1 MTTNPDFWNDNIKAQ
16 SILKEMNDLK
26 ELINQWKKLNAK
38 NNDLLVLLD
47 LAKEE
52 DDEKT
57 MQEISDTIETLESDI
72 VNLELRQMLKGEDDS
87 KDAIVTI
94 HPGAGGTESQDW
106 AEMLFRMYTHY
117 TQRRGFTTNILNLSA
132 GDEAG
137 IKSVIMEI
145 KGNYAYGYLKA
156 ETGVHRLVRISPF
169 DSNKRRHTS
178 FASVFVYPEVDE
190 DIEVDINP

>member
-52 DDEKT
+52 NDEKT
-57 MQEISDTIETLESDI
+57 MQEISDNIETLESDI

-87 KDAIVTI
+87 NDAIVTI
-94 HPGAGGTESQDW
+94 HPGAGGTESQD
-106 AEMLFRMYTHY
+106 
-117 TQRRGFTTNILNLSA
+117 
-132 GDEAG
+132 
-137 IKSVIMEI
+137 
-145 KGNYAYGYLKA
+145 
-156 ETGVHRLVRISPF
+156 
-169 DSNKRRHTS
+169 
-178 FASVFVYPEVDE
+178 
-190 DIEVDINP
+190 